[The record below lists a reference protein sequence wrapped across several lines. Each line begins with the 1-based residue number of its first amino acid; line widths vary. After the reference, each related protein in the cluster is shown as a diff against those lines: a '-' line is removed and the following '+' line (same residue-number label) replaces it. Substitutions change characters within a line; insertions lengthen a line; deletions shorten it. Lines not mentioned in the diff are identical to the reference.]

1 MYCKTLFESD
11 HLNILLIFKVIELIT
26 VIFILVANIVTCS
39 SKREMVNVFLLI
51 DASLDLPQIYEHLLG
66 SLSLDRN

>member
-1 MYCKTLFESD
+1 MYCKTLFKSD

-51 DASLDLPQIYEHLLG
+51 DASLDLPQIYERLLG

>member
-11 HLNILLIFKVIELIT
+11 HLNILLIFIVIQLIT
-26 VIFILVANIVTCS
+26 VIFILAANIVTCS
-39 SKREMVNVFLLI
+39 SKWEMVNVFLLI
-51 DASLDLPQIYEHLLG
+51 GANLDLPQIYEHLLD